1 MCTIVE
7 SIVTPPLT
15 DRRHLLRLAAAG
27 LFLLALALLVLPAP
41 AFARAVGVGTAGSY
55 PLSREFSFF
64 EDQGG
69 KLSFDEIQRADVQA
83 RFAPLPPDSAGPN
96 FGITSSAIWLK
107 VTLHPAADAP
117 PQWLLEVA
125 YPPLDRIELFSVGPG
140 GFVRQTAGVFLPF
153 STRVVP
159 HRNHVLPLTLQ
170 PGTDETLYLR
180 VQSEGSVTV
189 PATLWQP
196 AAMWEHDQAA
206 YGAFGLY
213 FGLLIGLF
221 LYNLLLFVTVR
232 DKVYLVY
239 VLFVAGMALFEV
251 TLTGL
256 GNQFLWPAHAWWN
269 SRSPPAGTVMVAIF
283 GLLFARVFLTSASRT
298 PLLDKFILLQVAGF
312 IVSFLVLMFASY
324 TAASYMTTGLVLV
337 SVTSLMAA
345 GIFGV
350 RHGHPGARNFLIAW
364 SVLLLSVVVQA
375 LHNVGALP
383 SNVLLSNAVLFGSAT
398 EMVLLS
404 FALADRINVARR
416 FKQQAQVRIA
426 AERALVQALEVSQD
440 QLRTSLQERE
450 VILDNSIVGIAFL
463 TPQGRFRWANPT
475 MLDILGARGR
485 DIESLERFDR
495 ARDHYLEIGRA
506 VAEHVKRGLVYET
519 EMQIRQWDGK
529 LIWVSLSG
537 KGVLVEGRVSGTVWV
552 VMDITRRK
560 QLEEELEVALAAHN
574 HPGFVTTTPQG
585 S

>member
-1 MCTIVE
+1 M
-7 SIVTPPLT
+7 
-15 DRRHLLRLAAAG
+15 
-27 LFLLALALLVLPAP
+27 LPAS
-41 AFARAVGVGTAGSY
+41 ASARAVGVGTAPSY
-55 PLSREFSFF
+55 PLSRAFSFL
-64 EDQGG
+64 EDPDG
-69 KLSFDEIQRADVQA
+69 KLGFDEIQLPAVQA
-83 RFAPLPPDSAGPN
+83 RFAPLPADSSGPN
-96 FGITSSAIWLK
+96 FGITRAAIWLK
-107 VTLHPAADAP
+107 VTLHPAGDVPA
-117 PQWLLEVA
+117 QWLLEVA
-125 YPPLDRIELFSVGPG
+125 YPPLDRIEMYSSGPG
-140 GFVRQTAGVFLPF
+140 GFVRQTAGVYQPF
-153 STRVVP
+153 SARVVP

-170 PGTDETLYLR
+170 PGTDATVYLR
-180 VQSEGSVTV
+180 VQSEGSVIV

-196 AAMWEHDQAA
+196 AAMWENNQAA

-213 FGLLIGLF
+213 FGLLVGLF

-239 VLFVAGMALFEV
+239 VLFVAGIALFEL

-256 GNQFLWPAHAWWN
+256 GNQFIWPSQTWWN
-269 SRSPPAGTVMVAIF
+269 SRSPPAGTVAAAIF

-298 PLLDKFILLQVAGF
+298 PLLDKFILLQVGGF
-312 IVSFLVLMFASY
+312 VVSFLVLMFVSY
-324 TAASYMTTGLVLV
+324 TAASYMTTGLVLLG
-337 SVTSLMAA
+337 VTTLMAA
-345 GIFGV
+345 GVFGV

-383 SNVLLSNAVLFGSAT
+383 SNVLFSNAVLFGSAT

-485 DIESLERFDR
+485 DIDSMERFYR
-495 ARDHYLEIGRA
+495 SRDHYMEVGRA
-506 VAEHVKRGLVYET
+506 VADHVKRGQIFEM

-560 QLEEELEVALAAHN
+560 QLEAELEAALAAHD
-574 HPGFVTTTPQG
+574 HPGFVTTTPE
-585 S
+585 

>member
-1 MCTIVE
+1 VRF
-7 SIVTPPLT
+7 PLI
-15 DRRHLLRLAAAG
+15 DQSRLVQLAVAG
-27 LFLLALALLVLPAP
+27 LVLLALLLLLPAS
-41 AFARAVGVGTAGSY
+41 ASARAVGVGTASSY
-55 PLSREFSFF
+55 SLSRAFSFL
-64 EDQGG
+64 EDPDG
-69 KLSFDEIQRADVQA
+69 KLAFDEIQRPDVQA
-83 RFAPLPPDSAGPN
+83 RFARLPADSPGPN
-96 FGITSSAIWLK
+96 FGITHAAIWLK

-117 PQWLLEVA
+117 SQWLLEVA
-125 YPPLDRIELFSVGPG
+125 YPPLDRIEMYSSGPG
-140 GFVRQTAGVFLPF
+140 GFVRQTAGVYQPF
-153 STRVVP
+153 SARVVP

-170 PGTDETLYLR
+170 PGTDATVYLR
-180 VQSEGSVTV
+180 VQSEGSVIV

-196 AAMWEHDQAA
+196 AAMWENDQKA

-213 FGLLIGLF
+213 FGLLVGLF

-239 VLFVAGMALFEV
+239 VLFVAGMALFEL

-256 GNQFLWPAHAWWN
+256 GNQFMWPSQTWWN
-269 SRSPPAGTVMVAIF
+269 SRSPPAGTVAAAIF
-283 GLLFARVFLTSASRT
+283 GLLFARVFLTSSSRT
-298 PLLDKFILLQVAGF
+298 PLLDKFILLQVGGF
-312 IVSFLVLMFASY
+312 VVSFLVLMFVSY
-324 TAASYMTTGLVLV
+324 TAASYMTTGLVLLG
-337 SVTSLMAA
+337 VTTLMAA
-345 GIFGV
+345 GVFGV

-383 SNVLLSNAVLFGSAT
+383 SNVLFSNAVLFGSAT

-463 TPQGRFRWANPT
+463 TPKGRFRWANPT

-485 DIESLERFDR
+485 DIDSMERFYR
-495 ARDHYLEIGRA
+495 SRDHYLEVGRA
-506 VAEHVKRGLVYET
+506 VADHVKRGQIYEL
-519 EMQIRQWDGK
+519 EMQLKQWGGK

-537 KGVLVEGRVSGTVWV
+537 KGVLLEGRVSGTVWV

-560 QLEEELEVALAAHN
+560 QLEAELEAALAAHD
-574 HPGFVTTTPQG
+574 HPGFVTTAPE
-585 S
+585 